1 MPFPVVRRPATSQ
14 VSPST
19 PAVDALEGAVPRRLT
34 ARRRVLRTAL
44 AATML
49 PSLAALAACSKKVE
63 YHGIDLSQATF
74 ATGFK
79 LKDPEGRDRTLAD
92 FPNQAVMVFFGFT
105 QCPDVCPTALARAV
119 EMRGIMGADAGK
131 VQVVFITIDPE
142 RDTPEI
148 LKAYTEAFDP
158 TFLGL
163 RGDLAETK
171 ATADAFKVFYQ
182 KVPTGSSYTMD
193 HTSLSYVFD
202 QKGKLRLALRHD
214 QSAQECASDI
224 KTLMA
229 TA

>member
-1 MPFPVVRRPATSQ
+1 MPFPVVHGPASMP
-14 VSPST
+14 VSPLAPASEAGEVSIHDKLST
-19 PAVDALEGAVPRRLT
+19 
-34 ARRRVLRTAL
+34 RRRVLRTAL
-44 AATML
+44 AATLL
-49 PSLAALAACSKKVE
+49 PSLAALAACSRKAE

-74 ATGFK
+74 ATDFK
-79 LKDPEGRDRTLAD
+79 LQDPAGKERTLAD
-92 FPNQAVMVFFGFT
+92 FPGKAVMVFFGFT

-119 EMRGIMGADAGK
+119 EMRGIMGADADK
-131 VQVVFITIDPE
+131 VQVIFITIDPE
-142 RDTPEI
+142 RDTPEV

-158 TFLGL
+158 TFVGL
-163 RGDLAETK
+163 RGDLTETK

-182 KVPTGSSYTMD
+182 KVPTGTSYTMD
-193 HTSLSYVFD
+193 HTSLTYVFD

>member
-1 MPFPVVRRPATSQ
+1 MPFPVT
-14 VSPST
+14 
-19 PAVDALEGAVPRRLT
+19 
-34 ARRRVLRTAL
+34 RRRVLRTAL
-44 AATML
+44 AATLL

-74 ATGFK
+74 ATDFK
-79 LKDPEGRDRTLAD
+79 LKDPAGKERTLAD
-92 FPNQAVMVFFGFT
+92 FPNKVVMVFFGFT

-119 EMRGIMGADAGK
+119 EMRGIMGADADK

-163 RGDLAETK
+163 RGDLTETK

-193 HTSLSYVFD
+193 HTSLSYLYD
-202 QKGKLRLALRHD
+202 TNGKLRVLLRHE
-214 QSAQECASDI
+214 QSAQECVEDI
-224 KTLMA
+224 RQVMA
-229 TA
+229 NT

>member
-1 MPFPVVRRPATSQ
+1 MPLPVT
-14 VSPST
+14 
-19 PAVDALEGAVPRRLT
+19 
-34 ARRRVLRTAL
+34 RRRVLRTAL
-44 AATML
+44 AATLL
-49 PSLAALAACSKKVE
+49 PSLAALLAACAKKVE

-74 ATGFK
+74 ATDFK
-79 LKDPEGRDRTLAD
+79 LKDPAGKERTLAD
-92 FPNQAVMVFFGFT
+92 FPNKVVMVFFGFT

-119 EMRGIMGADAGK
+119 EMRGIMGADADK

-193 HTSLSYVFD
+193 HTSLTYVFD

-224 KTLMA
+224 KTLME